1 MSSFQGIW
9 VPVVTPFQDG
19 AIDFIGLR
27 RLVGHLLDKH
37 VAGIMV
43 CTTTGEAAALSRD
56 EQLAVLD
63 AVLQQVPAGRVVM
76 GLSGNNQSEL
86 LQFQQ
91 HILERPIAGLLVPAP
106 SYIRPSQAGLAA
118 FFRTVADAS
127 RVPVILY
134 DIPYRTGATFEQ
146 ATLLSIVAHERIVAI
161 KDCGGNLANTLALLA
176 SGEVDVLCGE
186 DIQLFNAL
194 CLGATG
200 AIAAS
205 AHVHTEQ
212 FVALYQQ
219 VRDNRLAEARATF
232 FALLPLINTMFME
245 PNPAPVKAALALQ
258 GLIGSELRA
267 PMQAA
272 SEASVA
278 RLQTLLKNARQACG
292 ERAFPLA
299 KMPAPERFR

>member
-19 AIDFIGLR
+19 AIDFIGLH
-27 RLVGHLLDKH
+27 RLVSHLLEKH

-43 CTTTGEAAALSRD
+43 CTTTGEAASLSRQ

-63 AVLQQVPAGRVVM
+63 AVLQWVPAQRVVM
-76 GLSGNNQSEL
+76 GLAGNNQIEL
-86 LQFQQ
+86 LHFQTE
-91 HILERPIAGLLVPAP
+91 ILQRPVAGLLVPAP
-106 SYIRPSQAGLAA
+106 SYIRPSQAGLEA

-127 RVPVILY
+127 SVPIVLY
-134 DIPYRTGATFEQ
+134 DIPYRTGVTFEQ
-146 ATLLSIVAHERIVAI
+146 ATLLSIVKHPHIAAI

-176 SGEVDVLCGE
+176 SGDVDVLCGE
-186 DIQLFNAL
+186 DIQIFNAL

-205 AHVHTEQ
+205 AHVHTEA
-212 FVALYQQ
+212 FVALCQQ
-219 VRDNRLAEARATF
+219 VRDNQLADARATF
-232 FALLPLINTMFME
+232 FTLLPLINTLFME

-272 SEASVA
+272 SA
-278 RLQTLLKNARQACG
+278 RVQQALAALL
-292 ERAFPLA
+292 
-299 KMPAPERFR
+299 

>member
-19 AIDFIGLR
+19 TIDFSGLH
-27 RLVGHLLDKH
+27 RLVSHLLAKH

-43 CTTTGEAAALSRD
+43 CTTTGEAASLSRQ

-63 AVLQQVPAGRVVM
+63 AVLQWVPAHRVVM
-76 GLSGNNQSEL
+76 GLAGNNQMEL
-86 LQFQQ
+86 LQFQAE
-91 HILERPIAGLLVPAP
+91 ILTRPVAGLLVPAP
-106 SYIRPSQAGLAA
+106 SYIRPSQAGLEA

-127 RVPVILY
+127 SVPVILY

-146 ATLLSIVAHERIVAI
+146 ATLLNIVEHERIGAI
-161 KDCGGNLANTLALLA
+161 KDCGGNLGNTLALLA
-176 SGEVDVLCGE
+176 SGKVDVLCGE

-194 CLGATG
+194 CQGATG

-205 AHVHTEQ
+205 AHVHTEE
-212 FVALYQQ
+212 FVALWQQ
-219 VRDNRLAEARATF
+219 VRDNQLAEARATF
-232 FALLPLINTMFME
+232 FQLLPLINTMFIE

-267 PMQAA
+267 PMQRAGAA
-272 SEASVA
+272 TVA
-278 RLQTLLKNARQACG
+278 QLTTLLR
-292 ERAFPLA
+292 
-299 KMPAPERFR
+299 

>member
-1 MSSFQGIW
+1 MSVFQGIW

-27 RLVGHLLDKH
+27 RLVSHLLEKH

-43 CTTTGEAAALSRD
+43 CTTTGEAAALSRQ

-63 AVLQQVPAGRVVM
+63 EVLQLVPAQRVVM
-76 GLSGNNQSEL
+76 GLSGNNQIEL
-86 LQFQQ
+86 LRFQKD
-91 HILERPIAGLLVPAP
+91 ILQRPVAGLLVPAP
-106 SYIRPSQAGLAA
+106 SYIRPSQAGLEA

-127 RVPVILY
+127 SVPIILY

-146 ATLLSIVAHERIVAI
+146 ATLLNIVAHEHIVAI

-176 SGEVDVLCGE
+176 SGKVDVLCGE
-186 DIQLFNAL
+186 DLQIFNAL
-194 CLGATG
+194 CLGASG

-212 FVALYQQ
+212 FVALWQQ
-219 VRDNRLAEARATF
+219 VRDNQLAEARGTF
-232 FALLPLINTMFME
+232 FKLLPLINTMFIE
-245 PNPAPVKAALALQ
+245 PNPAPVKAALALE
-258 GLIGSELRA
+258 GLINGELRA

-272 SEASVA
+272 SEAVVR
-278 RLQTLLKNARQACG
+278 RLQQVCTLPG
-292 ERAFPLA
+292 
-299 KMPAPERFR
+299 